1 LSVVV
6 VQHLPVLE
14 VLEVKAYLLTP
25 QLLQETVV
33 LVEVVVVLVAVL
45 VAHM

>member
-1 LSVVV
+1 
-6 VQHLPVLE
+6 VQHLPVLA
-14 VLEVKAYLLTP
+14 VLEVKADLLTL

-33 LVEVVVVLVAVL
+33 PVALVVVLVAVL